1 MCCPPWVH
9 IWEQL
14 THVTFLS
21 NNHDAILQ
29 LLHSLHAYSNLQFIK
44 IFLHPHYILAG
55 GKHYY
60 SYFID
65 KETEAQSFPISQ
77 ILRKSQSTDSKP
89 GLLTTS
95 CTRITIQK
103 DKWAVP
109 SVSTGRINKNLA
121 SLSNYNIFSINTHFP
136 LCCLHNSELL
146 HLRGT
151 VMSLRP
157 DHASFRLNNHK
168 TSKR

>member
-1 MCCPPWVH
+1 M
-9 IWEQL
+9 WEQL
-14 THVTFLS
+14 IHVTFLS

-29 LLHSLHAYSNLQFIK
+29 LLRSLHMYSNLQFIK

-77 ILRKSQSTDSKP
+77 ILRKSQSKDSKP

-95 CTRITIQK
+95 CIRITIQK
-103 DKWAVP
+103 DKWAVS
-109 SVSTGRINKNLA
+109 SVSTGRLNENNLA
-121 SLSNYNIFSINTHFP
+121 SLSKLQHFLNKHTLSSLLSSQLRITSFERHCDVLETWSCLFS
-136 LCCLHNSELL
+136 SE
-146 HLRGT
+146 R
-151 VMSLRP
+151 S
-157 DHASFRLNNHK
+157 
-168 TSKR
+168 